1 MTEKEL
7 LAKWTAKIEAYDRW
21 LDDQGPYPD
30 MNIDIIELRILID
43 THVQLRIALEP
54 LISDDAAPNEVAE
67 AVNSAVKRMR

>member
-30 MNIDIIELRILID
+30 MNIDIVELRILID
-43 THVQLRIALEP
+43 THVQLREAVKP
-54 LISDDAAPNEVAE
+54 LVSADAAPNEVAE